1 MSYLNRMSGRGRKEK
16 RTKQSVKYD
25 RWDLQVAQQIRKEVK
40 DYVIAEQDLSKVTP
54 TGIEAMNDALFAL
67 YKARPELQQ
76 AKDVRPSHAVN
87 RAVMEELMALP
98 DYDKNRPVSVGD
110 PIGTGLA
117 CASIEPHLE
126 VLFDKLKQAQEMA
139 QNLDEMISEYE
150 SLQAS
155 AEDAMNSLDGAEG
168 DEAQNYQDDIDKI
181 NQALE
186 QLKKQIQD
194 KESDLED
201 ELQSQQ
207 GAISKH
213 LKDAM
218 RDLSDSNSAM
228 EKMDSWSLHPGGVRK
243 MPPEARLELARK
255 LRTEK
260 FQKMADIFGR
270 MQTIAVYEQ
279 THKVDYAP
287 EEIYELEQGADLHR
301 VVPIDMLNLS
311 DDILVY
317 DWMHRFVE
325 RNLIQYSLRGDDS
338 VVKGGIIL
346 LEDGS
351 SSMSGTRE
359 IWAKGIGLAL
369 LKIAAMQHRPFNVV
383 NFSGPGTYIR
393 WDFDTSKDV
402 LKSVKTYSARSR
414 GSDYEGIASVIDY
427 AETNLYGGTNFETP
441 FAVAL
446 DILAAQHDQ
455 TGSVDG
461 DIVFLTDGE
470 CGMSPESISM
480 LKSEQAR
487 LGFNIYGIAIQTNP
501 KSEPLNTLCD
511 GNVIG
516 LTQLTDVND
525 VRPLFGK
532 I

>member
-1 MSYLNRMSGRGRKEK
+1 MSYLHRLTGKGKKDR
-16 RTKQSVKYD
+16 RTKQSIKYD
-25 RWDLQVAQQIRKEVK
+25 RWDLQVADQIRNEVK

-54 TGIEAMNDALFAL
+54 TGIEAMNDTLFAL
-67 YKARPELQQ
+67 YKARPELED
-76 AKDVRPSHAVN
+76 KGNVRPSHAVN
-87 RAVMEELMALP
+87 RAVMEELMKLAE
-98 DYDKNRPVSVGD
+98 YDKNRPVSIGD

-126 VLFDKLKQAQEMA
+126 VLFDKLDQAQKLA
-139 QNLDEMISEYE
+139 QDLDALVSSYTDLQLSMDELMENPEGSSDDAQDLQKQIDMLKDQI
-150 SLQAS
+150 LQA
-155 AEDAMNSLDGAEG
+155 
-168 DEAQNYQDDIDKI
+168 
-181 NQALE
+181 
-186 QLKKQIQD
+186 
-194 KESDLED
+194 ESDLDTEIN
-201 ELQSQQ
+201 SQQ
-207 GAISKH
+207 DVISKH

-218 RDLSDSNSAM
+218 KNLSDSNSALDKI
-228 EKMDSWSLHPGGVRK
+228 ESWGLNPGGIRK
-243 MPPEARLELARK
+243 MSPESRLELAKK

-270 MQTIAVYEQ
+270 MQSIAVYEQ

-301 VVPIDMLNLS
+301 VVPVDMLNLS
-311 DDILVY
+311 DDVLVY
-317 DWMHRFVE
+317 EWLHRFVE

-338 VVKGGIIL
+338 VVKGGVVL

-369 LKIAAMQHRPFNVV
+369 LKIASIQHRPFNVV
-383 NFSGPGTYIR
+383 NFAGPGAYVR
-393 WDFDTSKDV
+393 WDFDTSKDI
-402 LKSVKTYSARSR
+402 LKSVKTASS
-414 GSDYEGIASVIDY
+414 GKQENYEGLEAVIDY

-441 FAVAL
+441 FAIAL
-446 DILAAQHDQ
+446 DILSGQNDAQ
-455 TGSVDG
+455 GCVEG

-470 CGMSPESISM
+470 CGMAQNAISEF
-480 LKSEQAR
+480 KSEQAR
-487 LGFNIYGIAIQTNP
+487 LGFNVYGIAIQTSPN
-501 KSEPLNTLCD
+501 SEPMYTMCD

-516 LTQLTDVND
+516 LKQLTDLND